1 VSLRGGPPEAGPTW
15 QFLLIIKHF
24 ISFYIY
30 SFVHN
35 ITQNTF
41 YSTIQADIDAALP
54 GNEIQV
60 SEGSYPEQVIIGAGL
75 NGLKLIGVVDIDG
88 KPTSVITPGVLGDGN
103 GIRAIGSNNLEI
115 KNFEITGAVGTSGET
130 RGWGILVGNSSSSSI
145 TDGVLIDNIYSHNN
159 AADGIRVR
167 NTINATV
174 QNCTSVNNS
183 DGITFYAR
191 GSILNNTI
199 GNHTMRGIYVLASG
213 GLTTISGNLVYNCLN
228 GGAISSSEGRV
239 GGIIIYGSPSLYVTV
254 ENNEIY
260 ENRGPGLLVYKVN
273 RMRILQPH
281 H

>member
-1 VSLRGGPPEAGPTW
+1 
-15 QFLLIIKHF
+15 
-24 ISFYIY
+24 
-30 SFVHN
+30 
-35 ITQNTF
+35 
-41 YSTIQADIDAALP
+41 
-54 GNEIQV
+54 
-60 SEGSYPEQVIIGAGL
+60 
-75 NGLKLIGVVDIDG
+75 LIGVVDIDG

-167 NTINATV
+167 NAINATV

-273 RMRILQPH
+273 ENANPATPSLIRVC
-281 H
+281 